1 MEEELFVRSV
11 SVREVEVEVEDAAVG
26 AKGDIL

>member
-11 SVREVEVEVEDAAVG
+11 SVREVEVEDAAVG